1 MAKVKLPILLLM
13 LSLLVAS
20 GHAAIISIIQ
30 TEHVPIVAIAG
41 TQHSGDDKSSY
52 ISASINGH
60 YLNIVFTE
68 NLGEVTIKIFNEA
81 GVALDL
87 FMMGTPTGYQFY
99 IPLAGRYTL
108 VLDFADGDEYYGEFE
123 VND

>member
-1 MAKVKLPILLLM
+1 MVKRLIILASLM
-13 LSLLVAS
+13 LCFSMCYSTKLNTDTNDGGFIILIAKS
-20 GHAAIISIIQ
+20 G
-30 TEHVPIVAIAG
+30 V
-41 TQHSGDDKSSY
+41 SSAPKTDA